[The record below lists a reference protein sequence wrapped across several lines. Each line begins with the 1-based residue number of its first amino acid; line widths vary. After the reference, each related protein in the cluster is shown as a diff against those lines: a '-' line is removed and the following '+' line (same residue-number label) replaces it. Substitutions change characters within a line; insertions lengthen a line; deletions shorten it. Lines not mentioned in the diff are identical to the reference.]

1 MTNSIAEMLLGYGFA
16 IALFAGLP
24 AIVFLIVFLPAL
36 MRTTGE
42 AIGASGPDLPAV
54 SSRRLPLPRLLP
66 RPRTLAN
73 TA

>member
-24 AIVFLIVFLPAL
+24 AIVFLPAL